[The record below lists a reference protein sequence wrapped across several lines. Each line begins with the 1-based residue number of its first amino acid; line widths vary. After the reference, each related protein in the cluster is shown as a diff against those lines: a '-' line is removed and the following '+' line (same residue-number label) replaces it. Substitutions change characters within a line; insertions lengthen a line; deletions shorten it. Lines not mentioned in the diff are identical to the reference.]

1 MPSCISSSQAW
12 NSSRLRVPWAGKLP
26 MMPSLQQAKV
36 SAGLE
41 TRNIGAAMAGIAMR
55 SMSLC
60 TSARAISDLSNRR
73 RRRRHARLFQFCQFG
88 IAIAQKLAQHL
99 VGVLA
104 EIGRGA
110 RDGDAHSVEA
120 IGQALDQPAA
130 FV

>member
-12 NSSRLRVPWAGKLP
+12 NSSRLRVPCAGKLP
-26 MMPSLQQAKV
+26 MMPSLQQARV

-41 TRNIGAAMAGIAMR
+41 TRNIGAAMAGIARR

-60 TSARAISDLSNRR
+60 TSARAISALSNRGR
-73 RRRRHARLFQFCQFG
+73 RRGHARFFQFRQLG
-88 IAIAQKLAQHL
+88 VAIAQKLAQHF

-110 RDGDAHSVEA
+110 LDGDA
-120 IGQALDQPAA
+120 PAFEPA
-130 FV
+130 G